1 MSEFIQNISWAHL
14 FWSAV
19 FIALALVLW
28 LGMKRFRAVVLART
42 DSALGESV
50 RRTAA
55 VNSVFNAIRLV
66 IILLCALAVLQING
80 VNVTSMLAGLGIAGA
95 IAGLAWQDMFK
106 DFIQGIRILSDGFF
120 STGDHIFYNGEGY
133 QVIEFSMRT
142 TRLRDMLTGD
152 VISVCNRNITEVKR
166 ISGTQLLR
174 IGLSYEADMDSAAAV
189 FTSAAE
195 EIGER
200 PDVQE
205 CRYLGFEAFGDSATE
220 YTLSLSAEPARFYTA
235 RREAM
240 TVLRRRLAEAG
251 LEIPYHQVD
260 IHMK

>member
-1 MSEFIQNISWAHL
+1 MSEFWQNISWGHL

-19 FIALALVLW
+19 FIALAFVLW
-28 LGMKRFRAVVLART
+28 LGLKKFRTVVLERT

-55 VNSVFNAIRLV
+55 VKTAFNAIRLAIV
-66 IILLCALAVLQING
+66 VLCALAVLQING
-80 VNVTSMLAGLGIAGA
+80 INVTSMLAGLGIAGA

-106 DFIQGIRILSDGFF
+106 DFIQGVRILSDGFF
-120 STGDHIFYNGEGY
+120 STGDYIFYNGEGY

-152 VISVCNRNITEVKR
+152 VISVCNRNITEVKK

-174 IGLSYEADMDSAAAV
+174 IGLSYDAPIEEADAAFAA
-189 FTSAAE
+189 AAE
-195 EIGER
+195 EIAAADPAQGCE
-200 PDVQE
+200 
-205 CRYLGFEAFGDSATE
+205 YLGFEEFGDSATG
-220 YTLSLSAEPARFYTA
+220 YALSLTAEPARFYTA

-240 TVLRRRLAEAG
+240 RIVRRHLADAG
-251 LEIPYHQVD
+251 LEIPYNQLD
-260 IHMK
+260 IHQK